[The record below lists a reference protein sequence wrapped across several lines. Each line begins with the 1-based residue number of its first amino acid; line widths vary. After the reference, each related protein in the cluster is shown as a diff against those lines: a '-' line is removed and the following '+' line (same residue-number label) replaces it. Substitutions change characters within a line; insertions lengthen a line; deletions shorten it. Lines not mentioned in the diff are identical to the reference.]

1 MTIRILIVDDFAVVR
16 QGLHMFLGLDPD
28 LKVVG
33 EAASGAAGLQL
44 ARELRPHVV
53 LIDLEMPTADSLSS
67 IAAMR
72 RELPDV
78 EVLALTSVL
87 QTALIVEAIE
97 AGAIGCLRKDTE
109 AEALRKAIKAAAAG
123 RVQLPPEMT
132 ARLMQ
137 AEWAG
142 GSPQQLTA
150 RETEMLRL
158 LAAGFS
164 NQEMAAALALD
175 EQAVKDHV
183 NTLLDKLGVLGRTQ
197 AALYA
202 ARLGLVGDE

>member
-1 MTIRILIVDDFAVVR
+1 MTIRILLVDDFAVVR

-33 EAASGAAGLQL
+33 EADSGAAGLQL

-53 LIDLEMPTADSLSS
+53 LIDLEMPTVDSLSS
-67 IAAMR
+67 IAAIR

-97 AGAIGCLRKDTE
+97 AGAIACLRKDTE
-109 AEALRKAIKAAAAG
+109 AEALRGAIKAAAAG

-137 AEWAG
+137 VEWAG
-142 GSPQQLTA
+142 SSPQQLTA

-175 EQAVKDHV
+175 EQALKDHV